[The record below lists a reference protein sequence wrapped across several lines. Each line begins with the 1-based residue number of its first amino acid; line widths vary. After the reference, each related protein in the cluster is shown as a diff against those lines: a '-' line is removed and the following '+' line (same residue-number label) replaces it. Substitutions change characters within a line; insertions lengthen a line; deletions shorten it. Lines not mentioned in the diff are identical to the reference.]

1 LCRSL
6 YAEEK
11 GLPVVIYMP
20 SREEELEGGPLRQ
33 LLEKGVVLV
42 EFRGRGSFSRDLE
55 HFLRGSRSNFPCL
68 LDDLQ
73 AVIEFIGNNYTKSIS
88 LYCKGETSALVG
100 LWFNVYFPY
109 LFNATVLHNGLY
121 DLSDS
126 ADTIKLKDFFGD
138 VASGKDEDEGKD
150 GSRLNWDNFNIFKH
164 QFKQP
169 SITSPSSTRQI
180 GTLEHI
186 IISSDQQ
193 HRVQSRKLIHRL
205 RDNQGFRYEEVYLK

>member
-1 LCRSL
+1 LCRTL

-73 AVIEFIGNNYTKSIS
+73 AVIEFIGNNYTKNIS

-100 LWFNVYFPY
+100 LCFNVYFPY

-138 VASGKDEDEGKD
+138 VA
-150 GSRLNWDNFNIFKH
+150 
-164 QFKQP
+164 
-169 SITSPSSTRQI
+169 
-180 GTLEHI
+180 
-186 IISSDQQ
+186 
-193 HRVQSRKLIHRL
+193 
-205 RDNQGFRYEEVYLK
+205 